1 MNKQTTEETTDE
13 TPTNIL
19 YAFRELTDGLWVAD
33 RPQSFVGTQIGTRM
47 SVIRLNDGGLFVH
60 SPVPLG
66 WQTRYEIDGMGPVKA
81 VVAPNRFHHLYVRDF
96 AEQFPNVPTFA
107 APGLQEKRPDL
118 RFRNVLSDTPDPL
131 WEGQIDQVV
140 FRAMPL
146 LNEVVFC
153 HRATRTLL
161 LTDLAFNVHNTA
173 SRLTRLLL
181 QLDGAFGKF
190 GVGHLEKRFIRDRSV
205 ARRCIDQVLAWDF
218 DRIIL
223 AHGKVVETGGKEML
237 REAFAWL

>member
-1 MNKQTTEETTDE
+1 MSTPATTETDASKATT
-13 TPTNIL
+13 L
-19 YAFRELTDGLWVAD
+19 QAFRQLDDGLWVAE
-33 RPQSFVGTQIGTRM
+33 RPQHFIGAQIGTRM
-47 SVIRLNDGGLFVH
+47 TVIRLQDGGLFVH

-66 WQTRYEIDGMGPVKA
+66 WQTRYELDGMGTVKA

-96 AEQFPNVPTFA
+96 LEQLPNVAAFA

-118 RFRNVLSDTPDPL
+118 RFRAVLSDTPDPI

-146 LNEVVFC
+146 INEVIFC

-161 LTDLAFNVHNTA
+161 LTDLAFNVQTTA
-173 SRLTRLLL
+173 SRLTRLFL

-190 GVGHLEKRFIRDRSV
+190 GVGHLEKRFIRDHAV
-205 ARRCIDQVLAWDF
+205 ARRCIDQILAWDF
-218 DRIIL
+218 DRIVL
-223 AHGKVVETGGKEML
+223 AHGQIVDTGGKDMM
-237 REAFAWL
+237 REAFEWL